1 MSLPGAATVTVAST
15 VIVCPF
21 TEGFADVWTAVAV
34 KARLTVCV
42 TGDEVDAVKLALPPY
57 TAWISSPEKASANAV
72 LHEEVPV

>member
-34 KARLTVCV
+34 AARLTVWV
-42 TGDEVDAVKLALPPY
+42 TGDEVDAVKLALP
-57 TAWISSPEKASANAV
+57 A
-72 LHEEVPV
+72 